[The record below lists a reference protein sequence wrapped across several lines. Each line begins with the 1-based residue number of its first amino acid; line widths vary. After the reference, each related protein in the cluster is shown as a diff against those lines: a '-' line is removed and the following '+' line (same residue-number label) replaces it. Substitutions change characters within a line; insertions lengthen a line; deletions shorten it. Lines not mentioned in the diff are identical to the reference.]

1 MKSAVMIRQTGPI
14 SLHKLPNRSDSEE
27 YYRRLMEASTK
38 AEAQAIL
45 NTDKLYGPF
54 DAKNPER
61 NYKLAKE
68 AIEWAFDCTVISM

>member
-1 MKSAVMIRQTGPI
+1 MKSAVMILESGPI

-45 NTDKLYGPF
+45 KTDKLYGPF
-54 DAKNPER
+54 HKNPQR
-61 NYKLAKE
+61 NYDLAKE